1 MLAFDIKNKKE
12 KIEMHL
18 FEKTVKSEKIYEG
31 RIISLRKDTV
41 ELENGKTALREVVE
55 HPGGVC
61 VVPITDDNHII
72 FVRQYRY
79 PFGEAL
85 LEVPA
90 GKLNPGEDHFECGK
104 RELLEETGAIP
115 SEYSYMGVL
124 YPTTAYLTEKIH
136 MYLAKGL
143 SFSTQSLD
151 DDEFLDVVKVPF
163 EKAVEMVMSNEIKDS
178 KTQIA
183 VLKAKILFSH

>member
-1 MLAFDIKNKKE
+1 
-12 KIEMHL
+12 MHL

-61 VVPITDDNHII
+61 VVPITNDNHII

-115 SEYSYMGVL
+115 SEYLYMGVL

-136 MYLAKGL
+136 IYLAKGL
-143 SFSTQSLD
+143 SFSSQSLD

>member
-1 MLAFDIKNKKE
+1 
-12 KIEMHL
+12 MHL

-61 VVPITDDNHII
+61 VVPVTDDNHII

-85 LEVPA
+85 LEIPA

-143 SFSTQSLD
+143 SFSSQSLD

-183 VLKAKILFSH
+183 VLKAKILLSR